1 MSEKESKPLYEKNIY
16 MALLAQ
22 QCSRYKEMFQYF
34 EDLIKQREK
43 EGKSKDL
50 LPQER
55 ELLTFGYISYINSQR
70 HSLHICM
77 AFETKEK
84 KEYNSPILTYIR
96 DYRRKI
102 ETELTENIKNITNSM
117 DAILIKNAEE
127 NLTKI
132 YYLKLKGDFCRYI
145 CEYEKSVERE
155 RASVSGNKAYQDAM
169 NLAKNMNIM
178 NRLLLGLANN
188 YSIFQYEVIS
198 ERKNAMAIA
207 EECLNKV
214 DKEMPNFNMD
224 KNDENYNIIMN
235 LIDNMKKNLKKWRIE
250 KDEQNKL

>member
-22 QCSRYKEMFQYF
+22 QCSRYKEMFKYF

-50 LPQER
+50 SPQER

-84 KEYNSPILTYIR
+84 KEYESPILSHIC
-96 DYRRKI
+96 DYRKKI
-102 ETELTENIKNITNSM
+102 ETELTENIKSIILSL

-127 NLTKI
+127 NMTKI

-145 CEYEKSVERE
+145 CEYDKAIERE
-155 RASVSGNKAYQDAM
+155 KASVSGNKAYQDAM

-178 NRLLLGLANN
+178 DRLLLGLALN
-188 YSIFQYEVIS
+188 YSIFQYEVIA
-198 ERKNAMAIA
+198 ERKNAMAIT
-207 EECLNKV
+207 EETLNKV

-224 KNDENYNIIMN
+224 RNDENYDIIMN
-235 LIDNMKKNLKKWRIE
+235 LIDNMRKNLKKWRIE
-250 KDEQNKL
+250 EDEHNKL